1 MASVCCSWRVAL
13 PDPPSVV
20 SNEDLLAE
28 LVRLRAQL
36 GRERRLRTYR
46 SEIHGLMAQAASA
59 ATPRAVAQVVASGFA
74 EIVGSGWVCVAFVDP
89 VNPEMA
95 EFVFGATMPPE
106 VVLDWP
112 TAPLTT
118 DLPMTAVLR
127 GDSDT
132 IELPDSS
139 EFDRWP
145 PFAAESERAMIGSF
159 YCLPI
164 PGATADDTRAAAIGL
179 AWPSPH
185 EIDDDERLLLADI
198 IAASAPAFDRARTAL
213 THRRVSETLQNW
225 LLPPSIPEIAGL
237 DVATLY
243 VPGRD
248 ELTVGGDW
256 YDVVSINETTSAFVV
271 GDVVGH
277 NERAAAEMGQVR
289 HVLASNLM
297 TSEGDGALSLQRTDE
312 YFSRRSPDT
321 MATAIVV
328 VVNADAESV
337 TIASA
342 GHLPPVVAA
351 PATACRIVDCP
362 PGPPIGTGLG
372 GYRSIRHPF
381 PHGALL
387 VAFTDGVVE
396 RRDEVID
403 DSLLDL
409 CRAIDRAVVD
419 DARGTIADV
428 PAEVIN
434 AVLQLR
440 VADEDGD
447 DDAAS
452 LVLRRI

>member
-1 MASVCCSWRVAL
+1 MAL
-13 PDPPSVV
+13 PDSPIDAGD
-20 SNEDLLAE
+20 EDLLSE

-46 SEIHGLMAQAASA
+46 SEIHGLMAQTASVG
-59 ATPRAVAQVVASGFA
+59 TPRGVAQVVASGFT

-89 VNPEMA
+89 VHPQIA
-95 EFVFGATMPPE
+95 QFVFGSTMPTG

-112 TAPLTT
+112 TAPLST

-127 GDSDT
+127 GEHAS
-132 IELPDSS
+132 IELPDAS

-145 PFAAESERAMIGSF
+145 LFAAESERAMIGSF

-164 PGATADDTRAAAIGL
+164 PGATAEDAPAAAIGL
-179 AWPSPH
+179 AWPEPH
-185 EIDDDERLLLADI
+185 EIDDDERMLLDDI
-198 IAASAPAFDRARTAL
+198 IAASAPAFERARKAL

-237 DVATLY
+237 EVATLY
-243 VPGRD
+243 VPGRN

-297 TSEGDGALSLQRTDE
+297 TSAGDGALSLQRTDD

-328 VVNADAESV
+328 VVDAEAESV

-342 GHLPPVVAA
+342 GHLPPVVAT

-372 GYRSIRHPF
+372 GYHSIRHPF
-381 PHGALL
+381 PRGALL

-396 RRDEVID
+396 RRDEVLD

-428 PAEVIN
+428 SAGAIN
-434 AVLQLR
+434 SVLESR
-440 VADEDGD
+440 VADEDGA